1 MVKNN
6 DIQYENKVVAFLDIL
21 GFSRLVFQSKDR
33 AINAIKQLD
42 KALSHSLECLS
53 LENGPKWFSAK
64 LFSDCICISCHVHD
78 LLTMLSE
85 LAWLQFNLST
95 WGIFVHGAIAEGAHF
110 ENARMIFSEGL
121 INAYEL
127 NKRNKYPR
135 VLIKETIV
143 NKILEEPIDLDRA
156 PLSPWPGRQALRPY
170 LIMAP
175 DGLYF
180 LDYLQYLGE
189 KFEIRGEVDDMFRG
203 HKNAILEQVHANI
216 DNHSIVEK
224 YKWLA
229 EYHNFKFNEFYDL
242 DGYVEVYFKELS
254 EKMVI
259 PLSVFP
265 SFNKGEGKFAKLCY
279 RK

>member
-1 MVKNN
+1 M
-6 DIQYENKVVAFLDIL
+6 DIL
-21 GFSRLVFQSKDR
+21 GFRRLVLQKKER
-33 AINAIKQLD
+33 AIDAIKQLD

-53 LENGPKWFSAK
+53 LEDDPKWFSVK
-64 LFSDCICISCHVHD
+64 LFSDCFCISCYVHD
-78 LLTMLSE
+78 LLTMLRE
-85 LAWLQFNLST
+85 LAWLQLNLSG

-127 NKRNKYPR
+127 NKRNTYPR

-143 NKILEEPIDLDRA
+143 NKILEEPVEIDRP
-156 PLSPWPGRQALRPY
+156 PLSPWPGRQVLRPY

-189 KFEIRGEVDDMFRG
+189 NFGIRGEIDDMLRG
-203 HKNAILEQVHANI
+203 HKNAILEQLHANI
-216 DNHSIVEK
+216 DDRSIVEK

-229 EYHNFKFNEFYDL
+229 EYHNFKFNEFYDI
-242 DGYVEVYFKELS
+242 DDYVEGYFKEIS
-254 EKMVI
+254 ENIVI
-259 PLSVFP
+259 PLSSFP
-265 SFNKGEGKFAKLCY
+265 SFKKEEGKFAKFYY
-279 RK
+279 R